1 MVGVVLVNGMAIATL
16 VIKPRGAQGTGS
28 SDGQDEPDT
37 RYSLDVSTTPNPL
50 KVTPDGKA
58 TATVFAQVL
67 CTDPKVDTGSL
78 TASIGMSLS
87 GAAAALA
94 QSDQGTS
101 GPYQY
106 IRFTVNPPQ
115 PGQTLGDLS
124 VNISVY
130 VEGSPLSCTLPVPL
144 ADVQGDIETQQ
155 NPADKN
161 TLTPGFK
168 EEIWIYAKVN
178 LPDEAVQS
186 GAVDAQAVKSSIHFD
201 VMGGDG
207 WVAKNDPQESGEWV
221 AWLCQLMDL
230 DAMHGAAP
238 PSEGFTV
245 RITATLGA
253 QQLQKDLSFQIAGT
267 PQVWTKP
274 DQVFFLADS
283 GKSEEVTVWIE
294 NPGDAKWTWR
304 TEFEDGQEVLADAVI
319 EEVSPGVAKL
329 TLTEKH
335 VVVPEGQS
343 KSSRITIDA
352 EVKEKDVKIQG
363 SVYIEVGREGIFV
376 EHEFM
381 ADDGSFHV
389 AGDGK
394 KQEKL
399 FRLRVMAWDPAEKR
413 LTASKTLPQKVEFEV
428 ASTEELPQKLAE
440 FGEMAPAFKRLVE
453 SNLTCGEYGVSVAH
467 ALPLDTEVTYVE
479 FSATVTTESDKELSG
494 PVKFGL
500 GHDLKEIESN
510 LKEVELQR
518 CYQIIDKY
526 VSDPT
531 EHDKLR
537 KIVDDYKDTLGA
549 EGMYALRHQVWEAAV
564 KLLIQE
570 RDGYLAQAAWYD
582 KAVMICEWAEWAG
595 DLAFTA
601 ALAPFAGPVALIGA
615 SSLKGALVSAIVCFK
630 EGKSFDDW
638 AWQQLGAIP
647 SIIEGVVVDPDQIGA
662 LLTTRLGPKAMVAA
676 WCAFIGYHFLRGL
689 GMGKSLVEAV
699 KYAATQCTT
708 QRLGAWLCQK
718 CHASVHGA
726 EPSSSAGA
734 KPSEVATKPT
744 GPEVPTQPTGPEG
757 PTEPTGP
764 EVPTQP
770 TGPEGPT
777 EPTGPEV
784 PTQPTGPEVPTQP
797 TGPEV
802 PTQPTGPEVPT
813 QPTGPEGPTEPTGPE
828 VPTQPTGPEV
838 PTQPTGPEVPTQPTG
853 PEVPTQPTGPEGP
866 TEPTGPEVPT
876 QPTGPEVPTQPTG
889 PEVPTEP
896 TGPEGPTEPT
906 GPEGPTEPTSPEGPT
921 KPETP
926 SDGSEPPIPPPV
938 NPPEFSVKP
947 PKGSKP
953 AETTTPE
960 GAKPTKPTIED
971 RNNAWDQGQQ
981 EGSQKVDRA
990 MDAVQ
995 SGDPTAIRDTAI
1007 EMQGD
1012 KQGLYEINRQN
1023 SQEAIDT
1030 RLKIKQEIKDVY
1042 NKTDQKTCADLAKDL
1057 GVPESDVRAKNITNA
1072 PRPGTKPKDPTKV
1085 SYDRDV
1091 TYERKARPGEL
1102 IPDEST
1108 PGKWRE
1114 AKEGDW
1120 VDIPA
1125 EDSASVYN
1133 KNFKDAMLDG
1143 ASQSVKDKYAN
1154 TDADDFAHAMD
1165 QTVTDR
1171 LADDAYGR
1179 GPSDL
1184 ATACADPTGDFSDP
1198 NSIARTVEYKA
1209 DEWYQKADKV
1219 KTSCP
1224 ADSETYIAEGMRQTT
1239 KQYDNL
1245 VNARL
1250 YALTHPKPPAK
1261 PPNIN
1266 LDPPPALTKG
1276 IEIMEQVDAGKISPV
1291 EAEGL
1296 LKQAG
1301 TSKEQVAAN
1310 LGDFVRKVYSIPVP
1324 KP

>member
-601 ALAPFAGPVALIGA
+601 ALAPFAGPIALIGA

-770 TGPEGPT
+770 TGPE
-777 EPTGPEV
+777 V
-784 PTQPTGPEVPTQP
+784 PTQPN
-797 TGPEV
+797 
-802 PTQPTGPEVPT
+802 
-813 QPTGPEGPTEPTGPE
+813 
-828 VPTQPTGPEV
+828 
-838 PTQPTGPEVPTQPTG
+838 
-853 PEVPTQPTGPEGP
+853 
-866 TEPTGPEVPT
+866 
-876 QPTGPEVPTQPTG
+876 G